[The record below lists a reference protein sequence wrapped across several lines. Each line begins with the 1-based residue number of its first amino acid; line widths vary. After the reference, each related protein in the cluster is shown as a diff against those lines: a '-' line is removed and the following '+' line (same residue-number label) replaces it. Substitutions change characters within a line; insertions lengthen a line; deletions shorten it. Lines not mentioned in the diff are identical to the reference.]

1 MKRRT
6 YTIEIEMPTL
16 PGGALFVLPV
26 GLIAGGVGLGA
37 WTIQQVTGATWLQMG
52 IAGAGATCLAG
63 LAWLAHW
70 WRRRRP
76 EWRTHPTRGTTMQS
90 FDTFT
95 NQATSR
101 LGRLII
107 EHGIH
112 CQADHVRG
120 PFTLTF
126 RLSLTRDLAG
136 GLRSLRNLQPALT
149 QALHSNVR
157 IQESPQGILVEVQL
171 PESHCWTPNATKLA
185 RVTRWPRLPLGVDQ
199 LARPVLIDP
208 EEHGVMAWIAPPRRG
223 KTQSIRSTLYL
234 MKRADPSLRFL
245 ICAMPAKIEADWG
258 AFGLADGCLGLV
270 GDFGEMEQALS
281 WAVRM
286 MQTRALEDRL
296 AIVVDDLTNLT
307 GHAPALG
314 GHIDELAT
322 AGAGLGVHL
331 MLGTHTS
338 GSKASM
344 AGMRTMASATC
355 RVLFKAAD
363 TSQASRSAGQR
374 NADTGL
380 NELSG
385 FKGDGLLIENGTPTR
400 IATAYVSDADVLQLP
415 VARGPHPR
423 PWLSPPSP
431 PASPGASPSP
441 LSPSP
446 SPSGD
451 GLVTGGRGALSPPSP
466 PSPHAQTPH
475 AYDPAAATREG
486 SRITGDAVIAVMGD
500 PWDDIPAGTFPV
512 DRGRSL
518 SDAEAF
524 WVQYAYN
531 TDPATYN
538 PTRLTVQVFGSKSKA
553 RLALIKEALV
563 RKVQS
568 IEIADDEPAD
578 DEEMTQP
585 LAVAILEANDAEHP
599 RRTEAMLFLSEQM
612 RINGKDWNEK
622 GPRKAA

>member
-6 YTIEIEMPTL
+6 YTIELPVL
-16 PGGALFVLPV
+16 PGGVLFALPL

-37 WTIQQVTGATWLQMG
+37 WTIQQATGATWMQMG
-52 IAGAGATCLAG
+52 IAGAVTAGVAG
-63 LAWLAHW
+63 LAWLVRW
-70 WRRRRP
+70 WRRRRSQGRP
-76 EWRTHPTRGTTMQS
+76 MWQSRGTSTMQS
-90 FDTFT
+90 FDAFT
-95 NQATSR
+95 NQATAR
-101 LGRLII
+101 LGRLVI

-136 GLRSLRNLQPALT
+136 GLRTLRNLQAAMT
-149 QALHSNVR
+149 QALRSNVR

-171 PESHCWTPNATKLA
+171 SESHCWTPNATKLVK
-185 RVTRWPRLPLGVDQ
+185 VTRWPRLPLGVDQ
-199 LARPVLIDP
+199 FARPVLINP

-223 KTQSIRSTLYL
+223 KTASIRSTLYL
-234 MKRADPSLRFL
+234 MKRADPTLRFF

-270 GDFGEMEQALS
+270 GDFGEMDKALA

-286 MQTRALEDRL
+286 MQNRALADRL
-296 AIVVDDLTNLT
+296 AIVVDDLANLT
-307 GHAPALG
+307 AHVPAIG
-314 GHIDELAT
+314 SYIDELAT

-385 FKGDGLLIENGTPTR
+385 LKGDGLLIENGTPTR
-400 IATAYVSDADVLQLP
+400 IATAYIGDADVLQLP
-415 VARGPHPR
+415 VSRGPHAR
-423 PWLSPPSP
+423 PWLSPHASPSPPSP
-431 PASPGASPSP
+431 PASPA
-441 LSPSP
+441 
-446 SPSGD
+446 GD
-451 GLVTGGRGALSPPSP
+451 RAVTSGRGAASPLSPPSP
-466 PSPHAQTPH
+466 PAQTPH
-475 AYDPAAATREG
+475 ASGPATATREG
-486 SRITGDAVIAVMGD
+486 SHVTGDAVIAVTGD
-500 PWDDIPAGTFPV
+500 GDAWGDIPAGTFPV

-518 SDAEAF
+518 TDAEAF
-524 WVQYAYN
+524 WIQYAHN
-531 TDPATYN
+531 AEPATYN
-538 PTRLTVQVFGSKSKA
+538 PTRLTVLVFGSKSKA
-553 RLALIKEALV
+553 RLALIKEALA
-563 RKVQS
+563 RKVQ
-568 IEIADDEPAD
+568 IELADDEPAD
-578 DEEMTQP
+578 DDEMTEA
-585 LAVAILEANDAEHP
+585 LALSILEANDHEHP
-599 RRTEAMLFLSEQM
+599 RRTEAMLFLSEQV
-612 RINGKDWNEK
+612 RINGKDWNER
-622 GPRKAA
+622 GPRKAYT

>member
-1 MKRRT
+1 
-6 YTIEIEMPTL
+6 
-16 PGGALFVLPV
+16 
-26 GLIAGGVGLGA
+26 
-37 WTIQQVTGATWLQMG
+37 
-52 IAGAGATCLAG
+52 
-63 LAWLAHW
+63 
-70 WRRRRP
+70 
-76 EWRTHPTRGTTMQS
+76 MQS

-95 NQATSR
+95 NQATAR

-126 RLSLTRDLAG
+126 RLNLTRDLAG

-149 QALHSNVR
+149 QALASNVR

-171 PESHCWTPNATKLA
+171 PESHCWTPNAVKLA
-185 RVTRWPRLPLGVDQ
+185 RLARWPRLPLGVDQ
-199 LARPVLIDP
+199 FARPVTIDP

-245 ICAMPAKIEADWG
+245 ICAMPAKLEADWG

-270 GDFGEMEQALS
+270 GDFGEMDKALS

-286 MQTRALEDRL
+286 MQARALEGRL

-374 NADTGL
+374 NAGTGL

-385 FKGDGLLIENGTPTR
+385 FKGDGLLIENGIPTR
-400 IATAYVSDADVLQLP
+400 IATAYISDADVLQLP
-415 VARGPHPR
+415 VARGPHAR

-431 PASPGASPSP
+431 HASPGASQSP

-451 GLVTGGRGALSPPSP
+451 ELVTSGRGVLSPL
-466 PSPHAQTPH
+466 SPHAQPPH
-475 AYDPAAATREG
+475 AHRHAVDTREG
-486 SRITGDAVIAVMGD
+486 SRITGDAVMGD
-500 PWDDIPAGTFPV
+500 DDPWQDIPAGTFPV

-524 WVQYAYN
+524 WVQYAHN
-531 TDPATYN
+531 AAPATYN
-538 PTRLTVQVFGSKSKA
+538 PTRLTVLVFGSKSQA
-553 RLALIKEALV
+553 RLALIKEALA
-563 RKVQS
+563 RKVQ
-568 IEIADDEPAD
+568 IE
-578 DEEMTQP
+578 
-585 LAVAILEANDAEHP
+585 LAE
-599 RRTEAMLFLSEQM
+599 
-612 RINGKDWNEK
+612 
-622 GPRKAA
+622 